1 MLLPINK
8 YEFIDIAE
16 KNKTSVLAVIT
27 EFLNFKSN

>member
-16 KNKTSVLAVIT
+16 KIKTSVLAVIT